1 MSLAALPPHQRPTLY
16 AASARPRSSKNEI
29 LPMTIIA
36 PLHLSPAARSWFA
49 HVVTDFELEPHHVH
63 LLKLACESY
72 DRAEQARLAVAVH
85 GITYLDRFGS
95 PKPRP
100 EVAIERDSRI
110 GFARLL
116 RELDLDRD
124 GGPEAPRAP
133 AIPSNRR
140 S

>member
-1 MSLAALPPHQRPTLY
+1 
-16 AASARPRSSKNEI
+16 
-29 LPMTIIA
+29 MTTTA
-36 PLHLSPAARSWFA
+36 PLHLSPAARAWFA
-49 HVVTDFELEPHHVH
+49 NVLTEFDLEPHHVH